1 MAVVIEGLLIW
12 ILKCHQN
19 NSPVA
24 YDGYV
29 KYEEADA
36 DRLVVI
42 WKQITAAA
50 ADNVVYI
57 NQPTSSRAA

>member
-1 MAVVIEGLLIW
+1 MLMKTCSWSALKSISSLVAVVIEELLIW
-12 ILKCHQN
+12 GLKCHQN

-29 KYEEADA
+29 KYKEADA

-42 WKQITAAA
+42 WKKTK
-50 ADNVVYI
+50 
-57 NQPTSSRAA
+57 